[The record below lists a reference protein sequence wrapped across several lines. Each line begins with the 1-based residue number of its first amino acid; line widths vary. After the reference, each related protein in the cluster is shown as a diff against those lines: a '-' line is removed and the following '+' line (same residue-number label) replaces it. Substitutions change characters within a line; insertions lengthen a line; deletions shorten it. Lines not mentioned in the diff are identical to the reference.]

1 LCGQTRFVCL
11 AVEFV
16 AICFIVIAITSRHY
30 CRCEEKNLESPMNK
44 TDELRTARIES
55 LITPGELA
63 QRHPIT
69 DAIAENVTASR
80 KRIARILSGE
90 DKRLLVVIGPC
101 SLHDPVAAL
110 DYAARLNVLRLQHQ
124 DRLEIVMRAYFEK
137 PRTVVGWKG
146 LISDPD
152 LDGSYRVNHGLDVAR
167 KLLLDINALGMPTA
181 TEFLDMVI
189 GQFIADLISWGA
201 IGARTTESQIHR
213 EMASALSCPV
223 GFKNGTDG
231 NTQIAVDAI
240 RAARASHM
248 FLSSDKQGQMTI
260 YQTSGNPSGHIIM
273 RGGKQPNYHPE
284 DIAAAVERLREFNL
298 PEQLVI
304 DFSHANCLKQHRR
317 QIDVAQ
323 SVAQQIRDGSRA
335 VAGVMLESFLQEGT
349 QKVVAGQPLVYGQSI
364 TDPCLGWDDSAAVLA
379 LLAEAVD
386 SRF

>member
-1 LCGQTRFVCL
+1 
-11 AVEFV
+11 
-16 AICFIVIAITSRHY
+16 
-30 CRCEEKNLESPMNK
+30 MNK
-44 TDELRTARIES
+44 TDELRTARIDS
-55 LITPGELA
+55 LVTPAELQA
-63 QRHPIT
+63 QLPIT
-69 DAIAENVTASR
+69 SAIIENVTASR

-90 DKRLLVVIGPC
+90 DPRLLVVVGPC
-101 SLHDPVAAL
+101 SLHDPAAAL
-110 DYAARLNVLRLQHQ
+110 EYAERLNVLREKYQS
-124 DRLEIVMRAYFEK
+124 RLEIVMRAYFEK

-152 LDGSYRVNHGLDVAR
+152 LDGSFRINHGLTVAR

-231 NTQIAVDAI
+231 NTRIAVDAI
-240 RAARASHM
+240 RAARVSHM
-248 FLSSDKQGQMTI
+248 FLSPDKRGQMTI

-273 RGGKQPNYHPE
+273 RGGKTPNYHPA
-284 DIAAAVERLREFNL
+284 DIAAAAVHLREFHL

-304 DFSHANCLKQHRR
+304 DFSHGNCLKQHRL
-317 QIDVAQ
+317 QKEVST
-323 SVAQQIRDGSRA
+323 SVSQQIRDGSRA
-335 VAGVMLESFLQEGT
+335 IAGVMIESFLQEGT
-349 QKVVAGQPLVYGQSI
+349 QKVTPETPLVYGQSI
-364 TDPCLGWDDSAAVLA
+364 TDPCLGWDDTASVLQQ
-379 LLAEAVD
+379 LADAVD

>member
-1 LCGQTRFVCL
+1 
-11 AVEFV
+11 
-16 AICFIVIAITSRHY
+16 
-30 CRCEEKNLESPMNK
+30 MNK
-44 TDELRTARIES
+44 TDELRTARIDS
-55 LITPGELA
+55 LVTPAELQA
-63 QRHPIT
+63 QLPIT
-69 DAIAENVTASR
+69 SAIIENVTASR

-90 DKRLLVVIGPC
+90 DPRLLVVVGPC

-110 DYAARLNVLRLQHQ
+110 EYAERLNVLREKYQS
-124 DRLEIVMRAYFEK
+124 RLEIVMRAYFEK

-152 LDGSYRVNHGLDVAR
+152 LDGSFRINHGLAVAR

-231 NTQIAVDAI
+231 NTRIAVDAI
-240 RAARASHM
+240 RAARVSHM
-248 FLSSDKQGQMTI
+248 FLSPDKRGQMTI

-273 RGGKQPNYHPE
+273 RGGKTPNYHAA
-284 DIAAAVERLREFNL
+284 DIAAAAAHLREFHL

-304 DFSHANCLKQHRR
+304 DFSHGNCLKQHRL
-317 QIDVAQ
+317 QKEVST
-323 SVAQQIRDGSRA
+323 SVSQQIRDGSRA
-335 VAGVMLESFLQEGT
+335 IAGVMIESFLQEGT
-349 QKVVAGQPLVYGQSI
+349 QKVTPETPLVYGQSI
-364 TDPCLGWDDSAAVLA
+364 TDPCLGWDDTASVLQQ
-379 LLAEAVD
+379 LADAVD